1 MISVEEAMARV
12 TAAFAPL
19 PGEEVSLENALGRV
33 LAEDVHATVS
43 HPPADVSAMDGY
55 AVRAGDV
62 AETPAS
68 LTVVGEAPAG
78 GCYEGEVAPGEAVRI
93 FTGGTVPRGAD
104 AVVMQENT
112 ERDGATVT
120 VKKSSDPGTH
130 IRPQGQDFKSGDM
143 GLAAGRR
150 LGPHDI
156 ALAAAMNMSHLSVRR
171 KPRIAVLSTGDEL
184 TPPGKTP
191 GPDHIPGSNGPAL
204 VAFIESRGG
213 EAVDLGIAPDDEGT
227 LASLAAGA
235 KGSDAFVTSG
245 GVSVGDHDI
254 VHNAL
259 GPCGLEVDFWGVAM
273 RPGKPV
279 MFGRLSDTPFFGF
292 PGNPVST
299 LVCAVVFLGAAMD
312 AMLGTAG
319 RGSGEIPVRLACEL
333 KSNGKRQDFMRVR
346 LSHDAEGNLTATPF
360 PKQDSAMLSVLAEAD
375 GLLIRPP
382 LAPAAK
388 AGDLASVI
396 ALRPHLMAS

>member
-1 MISVEEAMARV
+1 MARV
-12 TAAFAPL
+12 TAAFTPL

-55 AVRAGDV
+55 AVRAEDV

-120 VKKSSDPGTH
+120 INKSSDPGTH
-130 IRPQGQDFKSGDM
+130 IRPQGQDFKSGDR

-213 EAVDLGIAPDDEGT
+213 EAVDLGIAPDDEGA

-299 LVCAVVFLGAAMD
+299 LVCAVVFLGSAMD

-346 LSHDAEGNLTATPF
+346 LSHDAEGTLTATPF

>member
-1 MISVEEAMARV
+1 MARV

>member
-1 MISVEEAMARV
+1 MISVEEAMVRV

-68 LTVVGEAPAG
+68 LTVMGEAPAG

-120 VKKSSDPGTH
+120 INKSSGPGTH
-130 IRPQGQDFKSGDM
+130 IRPQGQDFKSGDR

-184 TPPGKTP
+184 TPPGETP

-213 EAVDLGIAPDDEGT
+213 EAVDLGIAPDDEGA

-279 MFGRLSDTPFFGF
+279 MFGCLSDTPFFGF

-312 AMLGTAG
+312 AMLGMAG

-346 LSHDAEGNLTATPF
+346 LSHDTEGNLTATPF
-360 PKQDSAMLSVLAEAD
+360 PKQDSAILSVLAEAD

>member
-1 MISVEEAMARV
+1 MIAVEEAQARILE
-12 TAAFAPL
+12 AFSTL
-19 PGEEVSLENALGRV
+19 PAEEVALSEAAGRV
-33 LAEDVHATVS
+33 LAEDLVS
-43 HPPADVSAMDGY
+43 RRTQPPAAVSAMDGY